1 VRKKKT
7 ARTPIGKPIS
17 HVRVLGHG
25 GTGGTGSIRDVTNTP
40 LHRGRGEH
48 VAVALTPDKNNKM
61 GGDLPTYG
69 KQVAEGRGASFQEAF
84 NNASTARTEGL
95 KSGAFAKPNPADE
108 AWAKTSREQVALGNP
123 NYKPAPVIKINSGSK

>member
-1 VRKKKT
+1 MRKKKT
-7 ARTPIGKPIS
+7 ARTPIGKPKS
-17 HVRVLGHG
+17 HVRVLGPG
-25 GTGGTGSIRDVTNTP
+25 NTGGTGSIVDVTNTP

-61 GGDLPTYG
+61 GGYLPTHG
-69 KQVAEGRGASFQEAF
+69 KSVAEGRGASFQEAF

-108 AWAKTSREQVALGNP
+108 SWAKTSREQVAQGNP
-123 NYKPAPVIKINSGSK
+123 NYKPAPVIKINSGNY

>member
-1 VRKKKT
+1 MRKKKT